1 MQEPVKRVAVPES
14 VENLLIFVLYL
25 ASFGLILF
33 NDGVFWDSWVFYNQE
48 PAALKTLFSELG
60 FFLKWPAYL
69 HNALL
74 PASYGVTVERGI
86 IFAAYLGAAYFLK
99 GVLRQVKEMDASAR
113 LFVTLSFALFPVNFA
128 RIALCNIHYA
138 ICYFLFF
145 FAFYLFSL
153 FLRSGKTTLRIL
165 ALLVFFFSFSTNAL
179 LSFYAVVLAYAAYQS
194 REGDGA
200 VAAVKRAAF
209 RYADFIAV
217 PLVYYAAKTI
227 FFKPYG
233 LYAAVYP
240 ISLKAIVLSPLSS
253 LAVLKTS
260 FVTPLDLAFKQVGAA
275 PFLTLSAGLALFF
288 FFDRYRG
295 QEEKRGRDAAFFF
308 AGVAVFYLAAFCY
321 LAVGYMPALEDWE
334 SRHQLL
340 LPLGS
345 ALMLC
350 YGVRLAF
357 AALGWGRR
365 TESFALA
372 VLLGLFTQLNH
383 AAYLDYL
390 RDWYKQYSAM
400 ENIREIPAVRSN
412 AAFLVEDRA
421 RGMDARG
428 RTYRFYEYT
437 GWLKLVFGDETRL
450 AADSANH
457 GTPGDYSGMASYPQY
472 NMRGYKFQPF
482 THLLVIE
489 PGNYDISGNGALRLL
504 YTRCNT
510 PKRFK
515 AKLKRAIK
523 VTCSGLPPSAR

>member
-1 MQEPVKRVAVPES
+1 MQEPVKSGAVPES

-48 PAALKTLFSELG
+48 PEALKTLFSELG

-74 PASYGVTVERGI
+74 PAAYGVTAERFI

-99 GVLRQVKEMDASAR
+99 GVLKQVKEMDASGR
-113 LFVTLSFALFPVNFA
+113 LFVTLFFALFPVNFG
-128 RIALCNIHYA
+128 RIALCNLHYA
-138 ICYFLFF
+138 ICYFFFF

-153 FLRSGKTTLRIL
+153 YLRSGKTALRIL
-165 ALLVFFFSFSTNAL
+165 ALLAFFFSFSTNAL
-179 LSFYAVVLAYAAYQS
+179 LSFYAVVLAYAAYQAG
-194 REGDGA
+194 EGDGA
-200 VAAVKRAAF
+200 AAAVKRAAF

-240 ISLKAIVLSPLSS
+240 ISLKAILLSPLSS
-253 LAVLKTS
+253 LTVLKTS
-260 FVTPLDLAFKQVGAA
+260 FIVPLDLALKQVGAA
-275 PFLTLSAGLALFF
+275 PLLALLSGLALFF
-288 FFDRYRG
+288 FFDRYHRP
-295 QEEKRGRDAAFFF
+295 EEKRGRDAAFFF
-308 AGVAVFYLAAFCY
+308 AGVAAFYLAAFCY
-321 LAVGYMPALEDWE
+321 LAVDYLPALNDWE

-357 AALGWGRR
+357 AALGWGRK

-372 VLLGLFTQLNH
+372 VLLGLFAQLNH
-383 AAYLDYL
+383 TAYLDYL
-390 RDWYKQYSAM
+390 RDWYKQYSVM
-400 ENIREIPAVRSN
+400 ENIREIPEVRN
-412 AAFLVEDRA
+412 NTAFLVEDRA
-421 RGMDARG
+421 RGLDARA
-428 RTYRFYEYT
+428 RIYRFYEYT

-450 AADSANH
+450 AADAGNP
-457 GTPGDYSGMASYPQY
+457 GTPADYSRMAAYPQY

-482 THLLVIE
+482 SHLLVLE
-489 PGNYDISGNGALRLL
+489 PGSYDISGNGALRLL
-504 YTRCNT
+504 YNRCNT
-510 PKRFK
+510 PRRFK

-523 VTCSGLPPSAR
+523 VTCSALPPPGR